1 MNDANRPFSSMIDA
15 MMAREFY
22 PHRPPSVELKQ
33 THTSCVF
40 VAGDHV
46 YKVKKPVSLAFVDC
60 STPAQRRALCERE
73 VRLNRR
79 LSPEVYLGVVP
90 IVFQK
95 GGYVLGEDGDDAGT
109 DVRDF
114 AVKMLRLPD
123 DRRLDSLLAAG
134 RVTPQDINAI
144 AHRIASFRA
153 AAADTEAWTYGSA
166 AAVWRL
172 ITDNLGETEL
182 LVADTLTRD
191 KLATVEA
198 YSRRYVSAHW
208 EFLNQRARKGY
219 VRDGHGDL
227 RADCI
232 YLTPEGI
239 KFTDCLE
246 FSDRLRH
253 CDAASEIAFLAMDL
267 DRLGRPELSKELVED
282 YASASDDPDI
292 TILMPL
298 YKCYRAIIRAKVEL
312 IRSHQGDCVIEE
324 RLLARERARAYNDL
338 ACGYAGQACPAGLV
352 VVCGPSGTGKSTL
365 AQRLQQCVEFQII
378 TSDIER
384 KRLGGISSA
393 ARVSEPYAEGIYS
406 KDFSQR
412 VYRSLADKAEEFI
425 KRGKGVILD
434 ATFRHRRERALI
446 TNLAERSG
454 LSPVFV
460 ECRADRTEV
469 IRRLLERRTRT
480 NEISDATVEI
490 YQAQL
495 NDFEPLDEIPRDC
508 HIVADANY
516 ALAEIVVDVER
527 RIRLRG
533 ESASP
538 PCK

>member
-1 MNDANRPFSSMIDA
+1 MNGANRPFSSMIDA
-15 MMAREFY
+15 MMVREFY
-22 PHRPPSVELKQ
+22 PHRPLSVELKQ

-40 VAGDHV
+40 VAGDYV

-60 STPAQRRALCERE
+60 STPAKRRALCERE

-90 IVFQK
+90 IVFK
-95 GGYVLGEDGDDAGT
+95 NGGYVLGENGNSNGT
-109 DVRDF
+109 GVIDF
-114 AVKMLRLPD
+114 AIKMLRLPD
-123 DRRLDSLLAAG
+123 DRRLDSMLAAG

-144 AHRIASFRA
+144 AQRIVSFRA
-153 AAADTEAWTYGSA
+153 VATDTEAWTYGSA

-172 ITDNLGETEL
+172 IIDNLSETEL
-182 LVADTLTRD
+182 LVADTLMGD
-191 KLATVEA
+191 KLAAVEA
-198 YSRRYVSAHW
+198 YSRHYVSAHW
-208 EFLNQRARKGY
+208 QFLNQRARAGY

-246 FSDRLRH
+246 FSDRLRY
-253 CDAASEIAFLAMDL
+253 CDAASEMGFLAMDL
-267 DRLGRPELSKELVED
+267 DRLGGPELSKELVR
-282 YASASDDPDI
+282 YYGCASDDPDVA
-292 TILMPL
+292 ILMPL
-298 YKCYRAIIRAKVEL
+298 YKCYRAMIRAKVDL

-324 RLLARERARAYNDL
+324 RLLARERARAYIDL

-365 AQRLQQCVEFQII
+365 ARMLQQCVEFEILS
-378 TSDIER
+378 SDIER
-384 KRLGGISSA
+384 KRLGWISPT
-393 ARVSEPYAEGIYS
+393 ARLSVPYGEGIYS

-412 VYRSLADKAEEFI
+412 VYESLVEKAEGLI
-425 KRGKGVILD
+425 SRGKGVILD
-434 ATFRHRRERALI
+434 ATFRHRSERALV

-495 NDFEPLDEIPRDC
+495 NDLEPLDEIPRAC
-508 HIVADANY
+508 HIVADTNY